1 MIRGGSAAETFLTCG
16 VSKPDQGRPNLIR
29 EATFLG
35 VSEAIPESI
44 NSIQENNAVSCLFNN
59 RRALDYMNVCNL
71 DVLIATSDYNVRYFT
86 GYSCWLDPLF
96 KAHMMRPGDSSHL
109 SSPSYALFSRNGQNA
124 LVLAASTAVN
134 AAELSKVDLRCYG
147 NPGLDYSLLSPAR
160 SEIEQ
165 RFLGLFQSSRGIST
179 AVQSLVSTLHEY
191 GLSEASIGIE
201 LEGLPK
207 GVCDA
212 IFESLPRGRVRDCSN
227 LLRLIRAVKTTEEI
241 HLLASAAEIAENAA
255 IDSFEL
261 ARVDSRPDALVQY
274 FKGRIAQRGAAF
286 DHFSFSLNGLGICE
300 DLHRPFLPQD
310 ILFIDYGCV
319 YSSYFSDT
327 GTTLAFSELRPD
339 MAQRFCALQTSIAAG
354 AEAMR
359 PGVKASSIQRAMQ
372 DALAE
377 HGTTACFPHG
387 HGMGLE
393 LRDYP
398 ILVPS
403 TGLPIRDG
411 CIEVDS
417 DLAMEPGMVV
427 NLETPLFLPTAG
439 ALQIEKTYVITK
451 DGNRDLCAQD
461 RTRPYVAARNAAS

>member
-1 MIRGGSAAETFLTCG
+1 
-16 VSKPDQGRPNLIR
+16 
-29 EATFLG
+29 
-35 VSEAIPESI
+35 
-44 NSIQENNAVSCLFNN
+44 
-59 RRALDYMNVCNL
+59 
-71 DVLIATSDYNVRYFT
+71 
-86 GYSCWLDPLF
+86 
-96 KAHMMRPGDSSHL
+96 MMRPGDWSHL
-109 SSPSYALFSRNGQNA
+109 SSPSYAFFSRNGQLA
-124 LVLAASTAVN
+124 LILAASTAVN
-134 AAELSKVDLRCYG
+134 AAQLSKVDLRCYG
-147 NPGLDYSLLSPAR
+147 NPGLDYSLLSPTR

-165 RFLGLFQSSRGIST
+165 RFLGLFQGSRGNT
-179 AVQSLVSTLHEY
+179 TVVQSLVTALHEY

-207 GVCDA
+207 DVCEA
-212 IFESLPRGRVRDCSN
+212 IFQSLPRGRMRDCSN
-227 LLRLIRAVKTTEEI
+227 LLRLVRAVKTREEI
-241 HLLASAAEIAENAA
+241 DLLACAAEIAENAA
-255 IDSFEL
+255 INSIEL
-261 ARVDSRPDALVQY
+261 ARVDSRPDVVVQR
-274 FKGRIAQRGAAF
+274 FKEKLAQCGAAF
-286 DHFSFSLNGLGICE
+286 DHFSFSLNGLGICD
-300 DLHRPFLPQD
+300 DLHRPFQPHD

-327 GTTLAFSELRPD
+327 GTTLAFAELRPD
-339 MAQRFCALQTSIAAG
+339 MEQRYRALQASIAAG
-354 AEAMR
+354 VEAMR

-427 NLETPLFLPTAG
+427 NLEAPLFLPTAG
-439 ALQIEKTYVITK
+439 ALQIEKTYVITE
-451 DGNRDLCAQD
+451 DGNRDLCPQD
-461 RTRPYVAARNAAS
+461 RFRPYFAAGNATS